1 MKAKI
6 TVERVDSSEISLSP
20 EFYWSGCISLSFLWT
35 KTIAAI
41 PAVLVGGEGEV
52 CDGCGVKNTPE
63 NLCSE
68 YIHICCTDSSRL
80 IFLLGC

>member
-1 MKAKI
+1 VKARI
-6 TVERVDSSEISLSP
+6 AVGTVDSSEIALSP
-20 EFYWSGCISLSFLWT
+20 EFYWSGGVSLPFLWT

-41 PAVLVGGEGEV
+41 PAVLVVVVGRS
-52 CDGCGVKNTPE
+52 DSCGVKNTPE
-63 NLCSE
+63 DLCSE